1 MGESDV
7 RTDAGP
13 PAGVSDSG
21 FDALV
26 ERHRITDRRWA
37 IVKPNVV
44 LPTVFTL
51 SAVVIWELIARLAD
65 VPSYILPPPTD
76 ITLRIGESWA
86 LLWDNSMATMAS
98 IAIGYLLGVLL
109 GAVLALAMAY
119 SEIVRNTLYPPI
131 IASQA
136 VPKIAIAPLLV
147 LWLGFGIWPKVAVV
161 ALMVFFP
168 VTITMVEGLRSVDPR
183 LLDLLR
189 SVYASPAQ
197 VFLRVSLPHALPQIF
212 SGLKIG
218 ITLAVVGA
226 VVGEWV
232 GADSGLGHLLIIANT
247 RLDATLLFSAL
258 VLLVVIGIA
267 LFLLIELLEKLL
279 VPWKESE
286 GEQDGGAEAA
296 KASGM

>member
-1 MGESDV
+1 MGDAEV
-7 RTDAGP
+7 RTDEHVAADP
-13 PAGVSDSG
+13 SVDR
-21 FDALV
+21 FDELIESYRV
-26 ERHRITDRRWA
+26 TDRRWA
-37 IVKPNVV
+37 IFKPNVV
-44 LPTVFTL
+44 LPSVFIL
-51 SAVVIWELIARLAD
+51 GAIVFWELFSRYAE
-65 VPSYILPPPTD
+65 VPHYILPPPT
-76 ITLRIGESWA
+76 RIAARFVESWG
-86 LLWDNSMATMAS
+86 LLWDNSLTTMAS
-98 IAIGYLLGVLL
+98 IGIGYFFGLLL

-119 SEIVRNTLYPPI
+119 SSVVRNTLYPPI

-168 VTITMVEGLRSVDPR
+168 ITITMVEGLRSVDTR

-189 SVYASPAQ
+189 SVHASPKE

-247 RLDATLLFSAL
+247 RLDATLLFSSL
-258 VLLVVIGIA
+258 TLLVIIGIA
-267 LFLLIELLEKLL
+267 LFLLVEFLEKVLI
-279 VPWKESE
+279 PWNEAQ
-286 GEQDGGAEAA
+286 GEQDGGGAA
-296 KASGM
+296 ANAGGL